1 MLNGLGVEI
10 RRRWRRILSGRDRGS
25 STVEAVITIPVIVVF
40 TLVVIQFAL
49 VWNARHTAQA
59 AAQLGARS
67 AATYQSSAGIGQ
79 ADTEDYLA
87 RTAPNLLA
95 GRSVQVDRGT
105 DTVTVSVHASV
116 PSVVPFASFTVD
128 EQASVPVEAFRV
140 VSREFSNAEGSSAAN
155 PSADGG

>member
-1 MLNGLGVEI
+1 MLNGLGIEFQ
-10 RRRWRRILSGRDRGS
+10 RRWRRILPGRDRGS

-79 ADTEDYLA
+79 ADAEDYLA

-95 GRSVQVDRGT
+95 GRSVQVDRGA
-105 DTVTVSVHASV
+105 DAVTVSVQASV

-128 EQASVPVEAFRV
+128 EQASAPIEAFQV

-155 PSADGG
+155 PSASGG

>member
-1 MLNGLGVEI
+1 MLNGLGVEF

-116 PSVVPFASFTVD
+116 PSVVPLASFTVD
-128 EQASVPVEAFRV
+128 EQASAPVEAFQV
-140 VSREFSNAEGSSAAN
+140 TG
-155 PSADGG
+155 

>member
-1 MLNGLGVEI
+1 MFNGLGVEI
-10 RRRWRRILSGRDRGS
+10 RRRCRRILSGRDRGS
-25 STVEAVITIPVIVVF
+25 STVEAVITIPVIVAF

-79 ADTEDYLA
+79 ADAENYLS

-95 GRSVQVDRGT
+95 ERSVQVDRGS
-105 DTVTVSVHASV
+105 DAVTVSVRASV
-116 PSVVPFASFTVD
+116 PSVVPFASFSVD
-128 EQASVPVEAFRV
+128 EQASAPVEAFQ
-140 VSREFSNAEGSSAAN
+140 VSE
-155 PSADGG
+155 